1 MKFNQIALHELLIAE
16 ENFPPFEI
24 QFIIF
29 RLKRIIEEEII
40 KTNKKMKLKQGNN
53 NEEIGQLN
61 IMSEM
66 RYQDVFEQLKSNID
80 GSCEAHMEF
89 WSQLIEEAP
98 DL

>member
-1 MKFNQIALHELLIAE
+1 
-16 ENFPPFEI
+16 
-24 QFIIF
+24 
-29 RLKRIIEEEII
+29 
-40 KTNKKMKLKQGNN
+40 MKLKQGNN
-53 NEEIGQLN
+53 NDETGQLN